1 MSPGRGGVHERWEGR
16 RSVANAERSAGG
28 NVGTRM
34 AATRVLLWL
43 VVALLAVRQMA
54 VVLRRPGERLIE
66 LDTWIGDDGVLHV
79 AGSLYDSGR
88 FTGTLEE
95 FQTER
100 GGLRVRF
107 LRATRTAALRR
118 APNFRS

>member
-34 AATRVLLWL
+34 AAARVLLWL

-88 FTGTLEE
+88 FTGTP
-95 FQTER
+95 FA
-100 GGLRVRF
+100 G
-107 LRATRTAALRR
+107 
-118 APNFRS
+118 RS